1 MTPRSKMSKYR
12 LGGFPILC
20 QTVRQL
26 QTACDEK
33 PEALLAPT
41 TTRLSTMRC
50 LHLSFALSSAM
61 KHLMLVLTIL
71 EMVSPVWA
79 FGGEPLKQSFRES
92 FQCKEVVPNG
102 KEPQVLPASISR
114 EAIIQKL
121 HPAPL
126 LESDDEFERVC
137 GVLARKLPFQRG
149 NTAVFLVYQSH
160 TKNRSGGYDSGDPL
174 VQIGVFAQG
183 EKPDWVA
190 VTSSPIPL
198 KDAVSVALDFAPY
211 RMTPE
216 LTAFGLRWDRNFM
229 VAGGGGTNQYL
240 ELFVVKGGEVTPVL
254 STLMRSSSVTA
265 GEWHKDKTREH
276 LVHGSQTGATISVL
290 KTLSHG
296 HFDLLK
302 KQGGRQAV
310 LKWDGNRY
318 ALTGKDPVQNVN
330 DDD

>member
-1 MTPRSKMSKYR
+1 M
-12 LGGFPILC
+12 G
-20 QTVRQL
+20 
-26 QTACDEK
+26 
-33 PEALLAPT
+33 
-41 TTRLSTMRC
+41 C
-50 LHLSFALSSAM
+50 LHPPFTLSSLL
-61 KHLMLVLTIL
+61 KHLMLAWSIL
-71 EMVSPVWA
+71 LMVSPVWA

-92 FQCKEVVPNG
+92 FQCKEVVSNG
-102 KEPQVLPASISR
+102 EESQVLPASISR

-126 LESDDEFERVC
+126 LDSDDEFERVC
-137 GVLARKLPFQRG
+137 GILTRELPFQRG
-149 NTAVFLVYQSH
+149 NTVVFLVYQSH
-160 TKNRSGGYDSGDPL
+160 TKNRFGGYDSGDLL
-174 VQIGVFAQG
+174 VRIGVLAQG

-198 KDAVSVALDFAPY
+198 KDAVSVALDFALY

-229 VAGGGGTNQYL
+229 YAGGGGTNEYL

-254 STLMRSSSVTA
+254 STLMRSSSLTA
-265 GEWHKDKTREH
+265 GKWHRDGSREH
-276 LVHGSQTGATISVL
+276 LTQGSQAAATISVL